1 MRIIDWSSD
10 VCSSDLD
17 DRKIPGQERLL
28 SAGAACFALLQ
39 AAQALGFGANWLT
52 GWPAHDPQAHALLGM
67 GEHERVVGFVH
78 IGTPMM
84 EVPERERPDAAA
96 LPTDWTPRLARPCTR
111 PPSPPPPLPTPAC
124 TCSVPGIH
132 SPNSSPHPP
141 TAHPT

>member
-1 MRIIDWSSD
+1 MRISDWSSD
-10 VCSSDLD
+10 VCSSDL
-17 DRKIPGQERLL
+17 LL

-96 LPTDWTPRLARPCTR
+96 LLTDRTPGRARACQRPRARPCTW
-111 PPSPPPPLPTPAC
+111 STPAC
-124 TCSVPGIH
+124 TCFGTEIGRA
-132 SPNSSPHPP
+132 ND
-141 TAHPT
+141 